1 VSQPITTQKEL
12 DDADNQDS
20 RDIDL
25 YKDVKYKLTQCKMK
39 SHVHETFN
47 QYKVVMKQVKER
59 SPERAQHLMA
69 LFQEAEAKFN

>member
-1 VSQPITTQKEL
+1 
-12 DDADNQDS
+12 
-20 RDIDL
+20 
-25 YKDVKYKLTQCKMK
+25 MK